1 MTAQELLAYER
12 DHGDPYRPSRR
23 RKDAAGGPAVLA
35 CWGSRKKADREAE
48 VEARR
53 RPQCRTE
60 APDRRTSVQQREAR
74 VEQHRQRECV
84 ERDGGNPPVPPRLF
98 APGFFTGGDLLALVY
113 LAAFLIMFFTI
124 ALLWQAGLGSV
135 PSNLA
140 LSQYHSQSAVSS
152 APRRTTTTRPVR
164 PHSANRGLGMVA
176 LAIAV
181 WQVLAVPPATDY
193 SGWQLLA
200 PLLVGGVDS
209 GLFIAPNT
217 DFIVATVDRSDAGVA
232 SGVIGTMQRIGS
244 AIGIAVIGTVLFGSV
259 QID

>member
-1 MTAQELLAYER
+1 VTREELAAMTDQELLAYER

-35 CWGSRKKADREAE
+35 CWGSRKKADRQAE

-98 APGFFTGGDLLALVY
+98 APGFFTGGVLLALVY
-113 LAAFLIMFFTI
+113 LAAFTSMFFTI

-140 LSQYHSQSAVSS
+140 L
-152 APRRTTTTRPVR
+152 
-164 PHSANRGLGMVA
+164 
-176 LAIAV
+176 
-181 WQVLAVPPATDY
+181 
-193 SGWQLLA
+193 
-200 PLLVGGVDS
+200 
-209 GLFIAPNT
+209 
-217 DFIVATVDRSDAGVA
+217 
-232 SGVIGTMQRIGS
+232 
-244 AIGIAVIGTVLFGSV
+244 
-259 QID
+259 